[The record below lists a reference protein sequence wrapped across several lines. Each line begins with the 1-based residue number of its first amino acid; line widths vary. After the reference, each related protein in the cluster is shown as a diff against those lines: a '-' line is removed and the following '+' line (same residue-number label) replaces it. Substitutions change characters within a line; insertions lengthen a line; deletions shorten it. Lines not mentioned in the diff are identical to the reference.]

1 MSAIDIATHGFI
13 PISAATGKEINL
25 AMQRLWLVGRILPA
39 GARLLVRH
47 TFRSA
52 EKQPLEVIYA
62 FGLPRDAALRRFRIS
77 GEGFSVSSELK
88 PVKEASE
95 IYEKGMEEGHLSTM
109 ARQYQDGVVN
119 LSVGNIRPG
128 EEVTVSLEVIAGVEA
143 HDDGLRFR
151 FPFTLAPRYHSKARM
166 AEVRPGVG
174 EIELPEDEFGD
185 LILPQFASDAS
196 SLHEVGFDLS
206 IAMPCPISEVSSP
219 SHPLRTITRSSGR
232 SRISLATA
240 KDVPD
245 RDLVVDMR
253 SSDAAGTVLTGTD
266 SQGKGRFIALIPSSG
281 FGQAAEEP
289 RRVVFVLDRSGSM
302 GGAPIDQARKA
313 LQACLAALG
322 EQDRFAIVAFDDRV
336 EVLDDNL
343 TTADMRNRER
353 AAAFLSGIDARG
365 GTELASAIQA
375 AAAILGREAG
385 DVMVLT
391 DGQVAGI
398 DPIIATAKATN
409 LRVHCL
415 GIGSAGQD
423 YFLAR
428 LARETGAVSRSVT
441 PRERVDLS
449 AVDLFAAIGRPLA
462 SDLEAVVEGFKDGS
476 ISPAPPKHVLAGTPL
491 VLFGETSGCG
501 EGRLHLRWTESGRP
515 RELDLA
521 LAIQEGGEGGE
532 GGEGETL
539 RLLQGARLIT
549 DLEGQMA
556 VVEGPARR
564 TEKRGL
570 RMLENLSMTYG
581 LASRA
586 MALVAVVKRRGDR
599 PGEPAVT
606 RVVPVGLP
614 QDVQFG
620 AYFGVKAFD
629 MSSRF
634 RYKMA
639 TGVPLME
646 SLDAFEVDRMMVRKR
661 ISREAGGPLGPS
673 IELAKADEAESDLV
687 ALAARIEPDG
697 GMPGRTDEER
707 ALASI
712 LAVLQFLAEG
722 HTWRSGTFRKHVQ
735 RLVKF
740 LEAGKFQNEIVRAIA
755 RRARDGNPLPGEWSK
770 KRPEPSLW
778 DDLAKAL
785 GT

>member
-1 MSAIDIATHGFI
+1 MNAIDIATHGFI
-13 PISAATGKEINL
+13 PISAATGKEIEL

-62 FGLPRDAALRRFRIS
+62 FGLPRDAALRRFRVS
-77 GEGFSVSSELK
+77 GEGFSVRSELK
-88 PVKEASE
+88 PVKEAGE
-95 IYEKGMEEGHLSTM
+95 IYEKSMEEGHLSTM

-119 LSVGNIRPG
+119 LSVGNIRPR

-143 HDDGLRFR
+143 HDGGLRFR

-174 EIELPEDEFGD
+174 EIEPPEDEFGD

-219 SHPLRTITRSSGR
+219 SHPLRTINRSPGR

-245 RDLVVDMR
+245 RDLVVDIR

-266 SQGKGRFIALIPSSG
+266 SKGKGRFIALIPSSC
-281 FGQAAEEP
+281 FGQATEEP

-302 GGAPIDQARKA
+302 QGAPIDQARKA
-313 LQACLAALG
+313 LQACLSALG

-336 EVLDDNL
+336 EVLDDCL
-343 TTADMRNRER
+343 ATADMRNRER
-353 AAAFLSGIDARG
+353 AAAFLSGINARG
-365 GTELASAIQA
+365 GTELASAVRA
-375 AAAILGREAG
+375 AATILGREAG
-385 DVMVLT
+385 DIMVLT
-391 DGQVAGI
+391 DGQVAGV
-398 DPIIATAKATN
+398 DPIIATARSTN

-462 SDLEAVVEGFKDGS
+462 SDLEAAVEGFEDDS
-476 ISPAPPKHVLAGTPL
+476 ISPAPPKHVFAGTPL

-501 EGRLHLRWTESGRP
+501 EGRLRLRWAESGRP

-521 LAIQEGGEGGE
+521 LVIQE

-549 DLEGQMA
+549 DFEGQMA
-556 VVEGPARR
+556 VSEGPARR
-564 TEKRGL
+564 TERRGL
-570 RMLENLSMTYG
+570 RMLENLSVTYG

-599 PGEPAVT
+599 PGELAVT

-614 QDVQFG
+614 QDVAFG
-620 AYFGVKAFD
+620 AYFGALAAGINHNVLYCLD
-629 MSSRF
+629 MDTSVLPSQA
-634 RYKMA
+634 K
-639 TGVPLME
+639 
-646 SLDAFEVDRMMVRKR
+646 FEVERKFMLKEVVRKP
-661 ISREAGGPLGPS
+661 SRTFWPARKR
-673 IELAKADEAESDLV
+673 AKPGKDESELV
-687 ALAARIEPDG
+687 AMAARIEPDG

-707 ALASI
+707 VLASI
-712 LAVLQFLAEG
+712 LAVLRFLAEG
-722 HTWRSGTFRKHVQ
+722 HSWHSGTFRKHVQ

-740 LEAGKFQNEIVRAIA
+740 LEAGKFQNEIVRAIV
-755 RRARDGNPLPGEWSK
+755 RLARDGNPLPGEWSK
-770 KRPEPSLW
+770 KQPEPSLW
-778 DDLAKAL
+778 TELAKAL